1 MAITVFE
8 SEATRLVAPST
19 DLVRLANGFK
29 FTEGPVWDHVR
40 SRLLFSDIPANTI
53 YRYSDREGVQI
64 YRQPSHFSNGL
75 CLDCKGRLLTCE
87 HQTRRVTRENH
98 DGTITVLAHQYEGR
112 RLNAPNDIIVAA
124 DGSILFTDPHYGL
137 MEGLGGPAEQEQPW
151 RGVYHLR
158 PDLGEPRLLVDD
170 FDAPNG
176 LALSPDESILYI
188 NDSVH
193 EHIRSFRVSDDWQL
207 SGGEVLITLKG
218 EADEEGV
225 PDGMKLDENGNIFC
239 TGSGGIWICNPSG
252 KIMARISIPEVAANL
267 AWGDHDRRSLY
278 VTASTGLYRLRCLV
292 RGPNLK

>member
-53 YRYSDREGVQI
+53 YHYSDREGVQI

-292 RGPNLK
+292 RGSNLK